1 LFDVVAAERILE
13 GRRPIGGV
21 CLGHTWICRVKDI
34 ILTSRN
40 SFLNH
45 SILR

>member
-21 CLGHTWICRVKDI
+21 CLRHIRDYRARDI
-34 ILTSRN
+34 VLTSGDD
-40 SFLNH
+40 FLTW
-45 SILR
+45 LG